1 MYRIFAAKNILIDER
16 IMTTTQIILLIFAA
30 LVILLYIRRY
40 FRNKTIKHYNPI
52 EAAEMLKKSINVI
65 LLDVRTPME
74 RKENLIKGSFHIP
87 LYELENRLDELTR
100 FKNKE
105 IICYCRSGNRSLT
118 AAIKLKKKG
127 FNSANLSGG
136 IISWNRNNLK

>member
-1 MYRIFAAKNILIDER
+1 
-16 IMTTTQIILLIFAA
+16 MTTAQIILLIFAA
-30 LVILLYIRRY
+30 LIVLLYVRRH
-40 FRNKTIKHYNPI
+40 FRNKTITHYNPG
-52 EAAEMLKKSINVI
+52 EVAEKVKKSINVI

-74 RKENLIKGSFHIP
+74 RKENSIKGSFHIP
-87 LYELENRLDELTR
+87 LYELENRIDELTR

-127 FNSANLSGG
+127 FNSANLVGG
-136 IISWNRNNLK
+136 IINWNRNNLK